1 MVRAAEVL
9 SVLLGLAMFLYGLW
23 LIYPPTAFLAA
34 GCLFMRAGAPNRGP
48 VDSQSKAA

>member
-48 VDSQSKAA
+48 VDSQSKSA